1 MFQRMEKGNTVQ
13 RTVLKSMQTMV
24 LKMTLSTLT
33 LRVTILGPN
42 KNLRRL
48 VIKLFWFLIKMK
60 VNLRRKDQRS

>member
-24 LKMTLSTLT
+24 LKMALSTLN
-33 LRVTILGPN
+33 LRVTILGSN

-48 VIKLFWFLIKMK
+48 VVKLFWFLIKMK